1 VSCRYEE
8 LHQYDEAIRVA
19 YSRNHPNAAEIASGY
34 FQMLVKSGQE
44 EKAGMLKE
52 QAGEV
57 DAAIDLYLKVRARVA
72 LDVSDCAT
80 LTRSQHGFFGLV
92 FDRLIV
98 QGGLPGKAASL
109 ASHPQYQQT
118 PEKLEM
124 IAVALAKAGLS
135 EKAGEFYDKLNMSQK
150 AMTVY
155 RQSASLSVQACQKR
169 RPCIRSVW
177 RAYAI
182 AKSSR
187 IGRLSCSGT
196 DGPRSVWATASGTP
210 STWLGACTPRQWCSS
225 KRTGAIGSCP
235 RRRCSCCRCIN
246 RTLKPSPARPH
257 NGPRLLRLCDGL
269 CG

>member
-1 VSCRYEE
+1 LLALLIRCRYEE

-57 DAAIDLYLKVRARVA
+57 DAAIDLYLKVRVPCTCR
-72 LDVSDCAT
+72 LGCAT
-80 LTRSQHGFFGLV
+80 LTRSRAFCTG

-155 RQSASLSVQACQKR
+155 RQSASLSFQACEKL
-169 RPCIRSVW
+169 RPCNRSGASVW

-182 AKSSR
+182 AKSSHTGPTLVPVR
-187 IGRLSCSGT
+187 MGRARCGPLLPERRRLGSARVPRGSGAARRGLGRLA
-196 DGPRSVWATASGTP
+196 RVREE
-210 STWLGACTPRQWCSS
+210 GAAGMAWH
-225 KRTGAIGSCP
+225 GMA
-235 RRRCSCCRCIN
+235 
-246 RTLKPSPARPH
+246 
-257 NGPRLLRLCDGL
+257 
-269 CG
+269 